1 MKRKFS
7 LFVAAACLFSS
18 LSFGSLA
25 HAATAFTD
33 VTNTTP
39 NSEAILTLTKLGVI
53 NGYANDDNTTYSF
66 KPNGDITRGE
76 FAKIITV
83 ALGAENEIATSS
95 IQFNDIDGH
104 WAKPYVLVAA
114 SRGIVNGFEDGTF
127 KPDENVTY
135 EQAVKM
141 IVCAAGYESI
151 AQSLGGWP
159 NGYMMQAMNLKLTDD
174 AVTADQTGKASRGIV
189 AQLMY
194 NVLDVDIPVYNSVTG
209 RVEDNLKTFME
220 TYLGIVM
227 VDAQLVGVEE
237 KTVANYVGP
246 TLYVGEMG
254 IKLKNGSVM
263 VLDYSGYTQDK
274 ASLEAY
280 VGQDAVVY
288 YKEGKSGNMAS
299 LYEIDFAV
307 AKNTVTTIISNDI
320 ESFSGNTLKYYTS
333 GTKTKTLKLATS
345 DVSVYYNGKLANDAT
360 DVSDWLDP
368 ADTENFIYGEVK
380 LTDRGSDGEFD
391 TVEIM
396 DYKIIVATRT
406 PSTED
411 YKVINK
417 VKFTVGQEPT
427 MHLDNVYL
435 NPEDLGYTVNVIDE
449 NGNKVA
455 PTTIVANDVLLVAQS
470 EDETIR
476 TVVICPAP
484 VTGKI
489 TASSASEGLITI
501 NNKQYKISDYASE
514 YFEDKISTET
524 GDRGTFYADKYNTI
538 HYATQST
545 ANDSSSPYAYII
557 KVTYDEDEET
567 GKLTAYVPSQ
577 SSVKTYTLSG
587 KIKYNGETM
596 SVQEVNTKLRANAL
610 TNVANPDMPTDTLQ
624 VYGTREE
631 TDENGDPVDVAI
643 EPTLTNACQV
653 ARLVLDET
661 QVKEIEV
668 ADPADY
674 PANYGAAEDTSKIKP
689 FLELQE
695 VEYSGAGNFSGK
707 FNASDSATTIIY
719 IPQNRSEESSY
730 VKKKMSSFTAY
741 EEYYVQAYNVNESK
755 TAALVLVYGSS
766 ASTIYAKTNTE
777 VYLMAKNPQEAAGDD
792 GNIYNI
798 EYYKKETSTVSK
810 ATASKEENQKSASQA
825 TYDVEDIGNIEVGD
839 FFRTGTDASGLV
851 NAELIIKYSDVMA
864 EIDDDCDFTGAGF
877 RKDAGYVEIYVA
889 NVVDVLDDNKI
900 VLSRDG
906 FDEEGVHQIS
916 DEEHISID
924 SKTVVYK
931 MSSDGQS
938 VVPCTDWV
946 PSDLIGSKYNGK
958 DSNKVCVYSY
968 GGSTVKPVKMI
979 LIYK

>member
-1 MKRKFS
+1 
-7 LFVAAACLFSS
+7 
-18 LSFGSLA
+18 
-25 HAATAFTD
+25 
-33 VTNTTP
+33 
-39 NSEAILTLTKLGVI
+39 
-53 NGYANDDNTTYSF
+53 
-66 KPNGDITRGE
+66 
-76 FAKIITV
+76 
-83 ALGAENEIATSS
+83 
-95 IQFNDIDGH
+95 
-104 WAKPYVLVAA
+104 
-114 SRGIVNGFEDGTF
+114 
-127 KPDENVTY
+127 
-135 EQAVKM
+135 
-141 IVCAAGYESI
+141 
-151 AQSLGGWP
+151 
-159 NGYMMQAMNLKLTDD
+159 
-174 AVTADQTGKASRGIV
+174 
-189 AQLMY
+189 
-194 NVLDVDIPVYNSVTG
+194 
-209 RVEDNLKTFME
+209 
-220 TYLGIVM
+220 
-227 VDAQLVGVEE
+227 
-237 KTVANYVGP
+237 
-246 TLYVGEMG
+246 
-254 IKLKNGSVM
+254 
-263 VLDYSGYTQDK
+263 
-274 ASLEAY
+274 
-280 VGQDAVVY
+280 
-288 YKEGKSGNMAS
+288 
-299 LYEIDFAV
+299 
-307 AKNTVTTIISNDI
+307 
-320 ESFSGNTLKYYTS
+320 
-333 GTKTKTLKLATS
+333 
-345 DVSVYYNGKLANDAT
+345 
-360 DVSDWLDP
+360 
-368 ADTENFIYGEVK
+368 
-380 LTDRGSDGEFD
+380 
-391 TVEIM
+391 
-396 DYKIIVATRT
+396 
-406 PSTED
+406 
-411 YKVINK
+411 
-417 VKFTVGQEPT
+417 

-501 NNKQYKISDYASE
+501 NGKQYTISDYASE

-557 KVTYDEDEET
+557 KVTYDEDQET
-567 GKLTAYVPSQ
+567 AKLKAYVPSL
-577 SSVKTYTLSG
+577 SGVKTYQLSD
-587 KIKYNGETM
+587 KVKYNGE
-596 SVQEVNTKLRANAL
+596 SLSSQEVYTRLSTNAA
-610 TNVANPDMPTDTLQ
+610 TEEANPDQ
-624 VYGTREE
+624 YGDVSGTIY
-631 TDENGDPVDVAI
+631 NGGTPSS
-643 EPTLTNACQV
+643 TTSSQV
-653 ARLVLDET
+653 AKIVIEGTSVR
-661 QVKEIEV
+661 EIEV
-668 ADPADY
+668 AEAGDTRTGKKINPATD
-674 PANYGAAEDTSKIKP
+674 
-689 FLELQE
+689 LEYTA
-695 VEYSGAGNFSGK
+695 YSGSGNFSGK
-707 FNASDSATTIIY
+707 FNVSDSATTIIY

-730 VKKKMSSFTAY
+730 VKKKTSSFTVS
-741 EEYYVQAYNVNESK
+741 EDGYYVQAYNVNESK
-755 TAALVLVYGSS
+755 TAELVLVYGPG

-810 ATASKEENQKSASQA
+810 ATASKEENQKPASQA

-877 RKDAGYVEIYVA
+877 SKDAGYVEIYVA

-916 DEEHISID
+916 DEKHISID

-946 PSDLIGSKYNGK
+946 PSDLIGSKDNGK